1 MKVKVIKDCYYDN
14 EYIKAGRII
23 DLKEKKLPSWATL
36 ADGIATAK
44 NKNKTTGIEPCANN
58 IRKPEQNT
66 ENQQTANS
74 PVQQPLQTEQSANS
88 PVQQPLQTEQSEEL
102 SDTQKEQYLDLLINE
117 AMEQNIYL
125 DDADKKS
132 VSEQIAELEK
142 LLKKEQ

>member
-1 MKVKVIKDCYYDN
+1 MKVKVLKDCYYDN

-66 ENQQTANS
+66 ENLQIADSQEPIANS
-74 PVQQPLQTEQSANS
+74 PEQ
-88 PVQQPLQTEQSEEL
+88 LKIEQSEEL

-132 VSEQIAELEK
+132 VSEQISELEK
-142 LLKKEQ
+142 LLKKE

>member
-74 PVQQPLQTEQSANS
+74 PE
-88 PVQQPLQTEQSEEL
+88 QQPLQTEQSEEL

-117 AMEQNIYL
+117 AMEQNISL
-125 DDADKKS
+125 ADADKKS
-132 VSEQIAELEK
+132 VDEQIAELEK
-142 LLKKEQ
+142 LLKKE

>member
-44 NKNKTTGIEPCANN
+44 NKNKITGIEPCANN

-74 PVQQPLQTEQSANS
+74 PKQH
-88 PVQQPLQTEQSEEL
+88 PLQTEQSEEL
-102 SDTQKEQYLDLLINE
+102 SDAQKEQYLDLLINE

-132 VSEQIAELEK
+132 VSEQIAELEQ

>member
-23 DLKEKKLPSWATL
+23 DLKEEKLPSWATL

-74 PVQQPLQTEQSANS
+74 PEQQSLKI
-88 PVQQPLQTEQSEEL
+88 EQSEEL

-132 VSEQIAELEK
+132 VDEQIAELEK
-142 LLKKEQ
+142 LLKKE

>member
-74 PVQQPLQTEQSANS
+74 PEQQSLKI
-88 PVQQPLQTEQSEEL
+88 EQSEEL

-132 VSEQIAELEK
+132 VDEQIAELEK
-142 LLKKEQ
+142 LLKKE

>member
-66 ENQQTANS
+66 ENQKTANS
-74 PVQQPLQTEQSANS
+74 PE
-88 PVQQPLQTEQSEEL
+88 QQPLQTEQSEEL

-132 VSEQIAELEK
+132 VDEQIAELEK
-142 LLKKEQ
+142 LLKKE

>member
-23 DLKEKKLPSWATL
+23 DLKEEKLPSWATL

-66 ENQQTANS
+66 ENQQIADSQEPIANS
-74 PVQQPLQTEQSANS
+74 PEQQSLKI
-88 PVQQPLQTEQSEEL
+88 EQSEEL

-132 VSEQIAELEK
+132 VDEQIAELEK
-142 LLKKEQ
+142 LLKKE

>member
-44 NKNKTTGIEPCANN
+44 NKTTGIEPCANN

-66 ENQQTANS
+66 ENQQIADSQEPIANS
-74 PVQQPLQTEQSANS
+74 PE
-88 PVQQPLQTEQSEEL
+88 QQPLQTEQSEEL

-132 VSEQIAELEK
+132 VDEQIAELEK
-142 LLKKEQ
+142 LLKKE

>member
-23 DLKEKKLPSWATL
+23 DLKEKNLPSWATL

-74 PVQQPLQTEQSANS
+74 PEQQPLKI
-88 PVQQPLQTEQSEEL
+88 EQSEEL

-132 VSEQIAELEK
+132 VDEQIAELEK
-142 LLKKEQ
+142 LLKKE

>member
-74 PVQQPLQTEQSANS
+74 PEQQPLKI
-88 PVQQPLQTEQSEEL
+88 EQSEEL

-132 VSEQIAELEK
+132 VSEQITELEK
-142 LLKKEQ
+142 LLKMEQ

>member
-44 NKNKTTGIEPCANN
+44 NKNKITGIEPCANN

-74 PVQQPLQTEQSANS
+74 PVQQPLQTEQS
-88 PVQQPLQTEQSEEL
+88 EEL

-117 AMEQNIYL
+117 AMEHNIYL

-132 VSEQIAELEK
+132 VSEQIAELEQ

>member
-74 PVQQPLQTEQSANS
+74 PEQQPLKI
-88 PVQQPLQTEQSEEL
+88 EQSEEL

-132 VSEQIAELEK
+132 VSEQITELEK
-142 LLKKEQ
+142 LLKKE

>member
-74 PVQQPLQTEQSANS
+74 PVQQPLQTEQS
-88 PVQQPLQTEQSEEL
+88 EEL

>member
-66 ENQQTANS
+66 ENQQIADSQEPIANS
-74 PVQQPLQTEQSANS
+74 PEQQSLKI
-88 PVQQPLQTEQSEEL
+88 EQSEEL

-132 VSEQIAELEK
+132 VDEQIAELEK
-142 LLKKEQ
+142 LLKKE

>member
-74 PVQQPLQTEQSANS
+74 PVQQPLQTEQ
-88 PVQQPLQTEQSEEL
+88 
-102 SDTQKEQYLDLLINE
+102 YLDLLINE

>member
-58 IRKPEQNT
+58 IRKPEQKT
-66 ENQQTANS
+66 ENQQTAN
-74 PVQQPLQTEQSANS
+74 A

-102 SDTQKEQYLDLLINE
+102 TDTQKEQYLDLLINE

-132 VSEQIAELEK
+132 VDEQIAELEK
-142 LLKKEQ
+142 LLKKE

>member
-74 PVQQPLQTEQSANS
+74 PVQQPLQTEQS
-88 PVQQPLQTEQSEEL
+88 EEL

-132 VSEQIAELEK
+132 VSEQIAELEQ

>member
-1 MKVKVIKDCYYDN
+1 MKVKVIKDCYYYN

-23 DLKEKKLPSWATL
+23 DLKEEKLPSWATL

-66 ENQQTANS
+66 ENQQIADSQEPIANS
-74 PVQQPLQTEQSANS
+74 PEQQSLKI
-88 PVQQPLQTEQSEEL
+88 EQSEEL

-132 VSEQIAELEK
+132 VDEQIAELEK
-142 LLKKEQ
+142 LLKKE